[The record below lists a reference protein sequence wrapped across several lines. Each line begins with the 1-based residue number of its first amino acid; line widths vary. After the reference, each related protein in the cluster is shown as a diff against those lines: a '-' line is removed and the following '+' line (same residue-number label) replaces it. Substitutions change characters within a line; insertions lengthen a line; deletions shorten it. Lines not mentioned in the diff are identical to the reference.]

1 MHRYFVTGT
10 DTDVGKTRVCA
21 ALALALRRAGRRPTI
36 VKLVQTGL
44 DAEAIGDAQRA
55 GDLADVPHLEFFRY
69 PKPAD
74 PWSAAI
80 TQGHAELRV
89 GALRKLLDGVGGAIV
104 AEGAGGIMVP
114 LNRTETFVQVAASA
128 NLETVVTVGLRLG
141 CINHA
146 LLTLRACKCHNVRI
160 AGVVLVERW
169 ERTGAG
175 YRNDVGRCLQEE
187 APILGTIP
195 FDPDERRSVENAAR
209 LFEPIA
215 TRSFRE
221 VVT

>member
-21 ALALALRRAGRRPTI
+21 ALAFALRRAGRRPTI

-44 DAEAIGDAQRA
+44 DAGATGDAQRA
-55 GDLADVPHLEFFRY
+55 GELADVSYREFFRFA
-69 PKPAD
+69 KPAD

-80 TQGHAELRV
+80 AQGHAELRA
-89 GALRKLLDGVGGAIV
+89 GELRELLHGVAGPIV
-104 AEGAGGIMVP
+104 AEGAGGVMVP
-114 LNRTETFVQVAASA
+114 LNRSERFVHLAASA

-141 CINHA
+141 CVNHA
-146 LLTLRACKCHNVRI
+146 LLTLGACKSHNAPI

-169 ERTGAG
+169 GRTDAA
-175 YRNDVGRCLQEE
+175 YRNDVVRCLQEE
-187 APILGTIP
+187 APILGAIP
-195 FDPDERRSVENAAR
+195 FDPDERRSVESAAR

-221 VVT
+221 VAT